1 MKGTQ
6 IESALVKDKFFT
18 INVTH
23 EKHTG
28 TSYFETII
36 VGPKMTVTR
45 ACKMAAKDYYNSL
58 TNQRLSRITSL
69 AKNNPMAT
77 VEFPVPALINLHT
90 VALSNSDS
98 SRICI

>member
-6 IESALVKDKFFT
+6 IEYALVKDKFFT

-36 VGPKMTVTR
+36 VGPKTTVTR
-45 ACKMAAKDYYNSL
+45 ACKTSMAAKDYYNSL
-58 TNQRLSRITSL
+58 TNQRLSRITPL
-69 AKNNPMAT
+69 AKNNPMARPT
-77 VEFPVPALINLHT
+77 VKFPVPTLINLHYGF
-90 VALSNSDS
+90 
-98 SRICI
+98 IGI